1 MASRQA
7 NNIVA
12 SERSI
17 FSQNHDY
24 NILNSFPCRGE
35 HVRTYIISGS
45 RCTWWQKTTNR
56 HTHIH
61 THAGQPQY
69 ITIIIHYDN
78 IISLQDKY
86 KIITV
91 PELFP
96 FILVTCNPCYLH
108 VICKL

>member
-12 SERSI
+12 SDGSI

-24 NILNSFPCRGE
+24 NIKKGFACRSE
-35 HVRTYIISGS
+35 HACTYIISGS

-56 HTHIH
+56 HTHTH

-78 IISLQDKY
+78 II
-86 KIITV
+86 
-91 PELFP
+91 
-96 FILVTCNPCYLH
+96 
-108 VICKL
+108 